1 MDKRNR
7 KYRHKNKK
15 HNRYKLTKTHKKNF
29 IRRVNQSSEIFNN
42 VKLMQIEKKDKFHLN
57 QTYDITEPIGFV
69 MEFFK
74 RLKDADIT
82 GFGAQLAYFFLLSLF
97 PLLIFLM
104 TLLPFLN
111 FPQDQIYA
119 FLKTLLPNEVYTMI
133 RGTLT
138 EVLDNR
144 NGGLLSIGIIGTVW
158 SASNGVDALGKSL
171 NRSYNK
177 NETRPFYIARFMSV
191 VFTLL
196 LIIVLVVALILPVFG
211 GQIGV
216 LLFSTFG
223 FGKDFLAIW
232 YKIRM
237 IFPPILIFLVLNLTY
252 WIMPNI
258 KLYLRSVLIGSLFAT
273 IAWLFVSY
281 VFSIYVSNFANYSAT
296 YGSIGGIIALLL
308 WLYLTGVILMVG
320 GQLNALIQQ
329 RRELIE
335 EKKRLELS
343 ISKKVK

>member
-1 MDKRNR
+1 MDKRHR

-15 HNRYKLTKTHKKNF
+15 HNRYKFSKSHKKNST
-29 IRRVNQSSEIFNN
+29 RRADQSSEIFNN
-42 VKLMQIEKKDKFHLN
+42 VKLMKIEKKDKFHLN
-57 QTYDITEPIGFV
+57 QTYDITKPIGFV
-69 MEFFK
+69 LEFFK

-82 GFGAQLAYFFLLSLF
+82 GIGAQLAYFFLLSLF

-111 FPQDQIYA
+111 FPQDQIYV
-119 FLKTLLPNEVYTMI
+119 FMKTLLPNQVYTMI

-138 EVLDNR
+138 EVLDHR
-144 NGGLLSIGIIGTVW
+144 SGSLLSIGIIGTIW
-158 SASNGVDALGKSL
+158 SASNGVDSLGKSL
-171 NRSYNK
+171 NRSYNRD
-177 NETRPFYIARFMSV
+177 ETRPFYIARFMSF

-196 LIIVLVVALILPVFG
+196 LTIVLVVALILPVFG

-216 LLFSTFG
+216 LLFSKFG
-223 FGKDFLAIW
+223 FGEDFLVIW
-232 YKIRM
+232 HKIRM
-237 IFPPILIFLVLNLTY
+237 IFPPILIFLVLTLTY
-252 WIMPNI
+252 WVMPNI
-258 KLYLRSVLIGSLFAT
+258 KLYLRSVFFGSLFAT

-281 VFSIYVSNFANYSAT
+281 GFSIYVGNFANYSAT

-308 WLYLTGVILMVG
+308 WLYLTGIILMVG

-343 ISKKVK
+343 SQKK